1 MDTSAFEA
9 VVREAIDALPP
20 RIHEELKD
28 VVIVIE
34 DRPRPDQG
42 GMSLLGLYQG
52 VPLTEW
58 GRQYSGK
65 LPDKITIFR
74 KPIERIAASEEEIPR
89 VIRETVWHEIAH
101 YFGFDHEQI
110 RKMEKRWRKGSR
122 D

>member
-1 MDTSAFEA
+1 MDTHEFEA
-9 VVREAIDALPP
+9 VVREAIAAFPP
-20 RIHEELKD
+20 RIREELKD

-34 DRPRPDQG
+34 DRPQQRGERG
-42 GMSLLGLYQG
+42 GLLLGLYQG

-74 KPIERIAASEEEIPR
+74 EPIERVAASEEEIPR

-110 RKMEKRWRKGSR
+110 RKMERRWRKAK
-122 D
+122 